1 MLSIGMIGPPVLLQ
15 QNQKIFSQQTSFF
28 TQSIHSFPLQNTRQ
42 ISALDG
48 LLITG
53 FHPHD
58 YARELFH
65 FRSHLLSRADSL
77 SFFGICAGAS
87 ALGKNQLL
95 PLLNC
100 KTFCEARCSCTTSI
114 LEVPCFSRSRFA
126 AFFLPAVH
134 FYETGPNLGILC
146 HHPLRGPVILRQ
158 GDILVSSY
166 AAEWTPQNE
175 IYDYWLNMVWML
187 KNSREN

>member
-1 MLSIGMIGPPVLLQ
+1 MLSIGMIGPPALLQ
-15 QNQKIFSQQTSFF
+15 QNQKIFSQQTGVP
-28 TQSIHSFPLQNTRQ
+28 TQPIHAFPLQNTRQ
-42 ISALDG
+42 IADLDG

-53 FHPHD
+53 FQPHD
-58 YARELFH
+58 YARELF
-65 FRSHLLSRADSL
+65 RLRASLLSRAESL
-77 SFFGICAGAS
+77 SFFGISAGAS

-100 KTFCEARCSCTTSI
+100 KTCCEARCGCTTSI
-114 LEVPCFSRSRFA
+114 LDVPCFSHSRFA

-146 HHPLRGPVILRQ
+146 HHPLRGTVILRQ

-166 AAEWTPQNE
+166 AAEWTPQKE